1 MNQSTITY
9 QDKLDELRFDIPHPK
24 NNGMNFICVEGQ
36 SDIKLFRKLFDGK
49 TCKVEH
55 IPGGNEK
62 VEDCVAALMSFSPL
76 VIGIRDADF
85 IRLSTEAYSKPNMFL
100 TDNHDI
106 EMMMLAQPSITHA
119 LLNEYDESG
128 LDESQANVFLQDV
141 MTAIMRVSCLKWLN
155 CKEDLGLAC
164 SKTAFIYLI
173 DLNTLTLD
181 FDTYWQRL
189 LDKSVNAQLPD
200 KHIIDQQ
207 LDELCATSPDL
218 WQMTNGHDLVAIL
231 AEYFKTIHGIK
242 AVSPQNIDST
252 LRVAYTN
259 AHFQQTEL
267 YQQLQHWAASNQ
279 TSIVS

>member
-1 MNQSTITY
+1 M
-9 QDKLDELRFDIPHPK
+9 
-24 NNGMNFICVEGQ
+24 
-36 SDIKLFRKLFDGK
+36 
-49 TCKVEH
+49 
-55 IPGGNEK
+55 
-62 VEDCVAALMSFSPL
+62 
-76 VIGIRDADF
+76 
-85 IRLSTEAYSKPNMFL
+85 
-100 TDNHDI
+100 
-106 EMMMLAQPSITHA
+106 
-119 LLNEYDESG
+119 
-128 LDESQANVFLQDV
+128 
-141 MTAIMRVSCLKWLN
+141 
-155 CKEDLGLAC
+155 
-164 SKTAFIYLI
+164 
-173 DLNTLTLD
+173 
-181 FDTYWQRL
+181 